1 MVETT
6 PTLVTLLCIF
16 VLFCIFTTTFST
28 GSEEN
33 FVEIMGKVFTKLL
46 QTHTYNT
53 LHT

>member
-1 MVETT
+1 VVRTEIRVSFERPQVRNM
-6 PTLVTLLCIF
+6 I
-16 VLFCIFTTTFST
+16 ST

-33 FVEIMGKVFTKLL
+33 FVEITGKYFTKLL